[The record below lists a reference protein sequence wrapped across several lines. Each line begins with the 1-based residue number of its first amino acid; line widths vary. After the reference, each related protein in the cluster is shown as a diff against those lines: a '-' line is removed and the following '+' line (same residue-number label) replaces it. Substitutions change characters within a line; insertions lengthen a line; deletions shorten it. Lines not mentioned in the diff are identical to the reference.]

1 MSTRSSRILVLL
13 VSSILAGLSSQAI
26 TSGGNETSVMKV
38 NRKGVISLNSET
50 SLGNEVLEPGE
61 YKVYCEHNDS
71 GHQVVF
77 VRMQEVQPIFPRA
90 GHRGTS
96 DIHKASCRMVEL
108 PAQAQRTA
116 VYTTTGP
123 GGRRHVQKVVIRG
136 ENVEHVFE

>member
-1 MSTRSSRILVLL
+1 MSTRNSRIPVYLF
-13 VSSILAGLSSQAI
+13 SFILAGISALGDIDA
-26 TSGGNETSVMKV
+26 GNETNVMKV

-61 YKVYCEHNDS
+61 YKVYCEHSES

-77 VRMQEVQPIFPRA
+77 IRMQEVQPIFPRA

-108 PAQAQRTA
+108 PSQAQRTA
-116 VYTTTGP
+116 VYTATEA
-123 GGRRHVQKVVIRG
+123 GGRRYVQKVVIRG